1 MESIKIKKEIEMKIN
16 VNGTV
21 GYYDDEELQN
31 TGMSQI
37 CDENDCVFAEIF
49 EDGEIVLFQSSDEDD

>member
-1 MESIKIKKEIEMKIN
+1 MKIN

-21 GYYDDEELQN
+21 GYYDDEELQS

-49 EDGEIVLFQSSDEDD
+49 EDGEIIIFTNSSNEEEEEEE

>member
-1 MESIKIKKEIEMKIN
+1 MKIN

-21 GYYDDEELQN
+21 GYYDDEELKI

-49 EDGEIVLFQSSDEDD
+49 EDGEIIIFTNSSNEEEEEE